1 MPSISKVKIS
11 NMALSHIGA
20 RSTIESMDED
30 SSEANSCNLWYDWAR
45 VQALEAHNWDF
56 ARKRVGLGLI
66 GTDPTVNWQ
75 YRYGYPSDCILTRHI
90 ENPSGWTADAIPF
103 EVELNSAGTLKTIL
117 TDQETAEMVYTMD
130 LQNTALFTPLFVD
143 AISWRLAAAIAFS
156 LTGDGSIEEKALSK
170 FYLTLSSAAARN
182 AGGTLDRVP
191 LDSEFI
197 RGRE

>member
-30 SSEANSCNLWYDWAR
+30 SSEANVCNLWYDWAR
-45 VQALEAHNWDF
+45 VQALE
-56 ARKRVGLGLI
+56 
-66 GTDPTVNWQ
+66 TDPTVNWL
-75 YRYGYPSDCILTRHI
+75 YRYGYPSDCVSTRYI
-90 ENPSGWTADAIPF
+90 ENPAGWEADALPF

-117 TDQETAEMVYTMD
+117 TDEEDAEMVYTMD
-130 LQNTALFTPLFVD
+130 LQSTALFTPLFVD
-143 AISWRLAAAIAFS
+143 AISWRLAAAIAFQ
-156 LTGDGSIEEKALSK
+156 LTGDGSIEEKALNK

-182 AGGTLDRVP
+182 AGGTVDRAP
-191 LDSEFI
+191 RDSEFI